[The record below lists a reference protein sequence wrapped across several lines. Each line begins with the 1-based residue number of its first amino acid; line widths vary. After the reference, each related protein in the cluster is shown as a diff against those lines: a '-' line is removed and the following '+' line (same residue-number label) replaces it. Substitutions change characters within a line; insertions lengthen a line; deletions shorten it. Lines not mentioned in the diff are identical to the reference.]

1 MLLDTD
7 NMDKHI
13 SVNFLLFS
21 LSWTNFVYSIVLNR
35 LHFLLNKNIIIKS
48 RCKGNLVEIRLL
60 KKINL
65 VTSPIKG
72 ILEI

>member
-21 LSWTNFVYSIVLNR
+21 LSWTNYVYSIV
-35 LHFLLNKNIIIKS
+35 
-48 RCKGNLVEIRLL
+48 
-60 KKINL
+60 
-65 VTSPIKG
+65 
-72 ILEI
+72 